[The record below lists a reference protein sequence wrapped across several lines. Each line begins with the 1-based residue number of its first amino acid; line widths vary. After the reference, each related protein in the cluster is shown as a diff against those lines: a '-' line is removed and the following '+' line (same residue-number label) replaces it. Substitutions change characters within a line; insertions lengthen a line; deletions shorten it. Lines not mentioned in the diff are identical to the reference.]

1 MALVTDREAPKG
13 TALATPEPLF
23 EAAKVKIVGGMSEY
37 ALDNPPAIGEERTY
51 IVKARCKKHETDRVD
66 GEDRLIVQMEHLSI
80 YERGNVPIVDEQPA
94 LFGESDTER
103 EAESP
108 SDDGDHADH
117 VHAGPES
124 TEPEQ
129 NDEDADQRASMF
141 SNAED

>member
-66 GEDRLIVQMEHLSI
+66 GEDRLIVQMEHTSI
-80 YERGNVPIVDEQPA
+80 YERGHVPIVDEQPA
-94 LFGESDTER
+94 LFGESDAER
-103 EAESP
+103 ETATPTDEGDSVEDPAELV
-108 SDDGDHADH
+108 A
-117 VHAGPES
+117 A
-124 TEPEQ
+124 EPELP
-129 NDEDADQRASMF
+129 DEDAGQRASMF
-141 SNAED
+141 SDTED